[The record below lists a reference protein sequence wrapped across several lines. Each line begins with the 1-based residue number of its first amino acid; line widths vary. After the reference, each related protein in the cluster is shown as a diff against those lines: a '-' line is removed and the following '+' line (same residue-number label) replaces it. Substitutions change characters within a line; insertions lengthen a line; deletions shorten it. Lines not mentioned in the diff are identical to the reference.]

1 MYFRLRIAVDVLKAL
16 EIFSFPRKYDGDLL
30 LYFCHC
36 MYEWSTHVRLGD
48 VICITISVFSSSCTA
63 VHARLV
69 FACMRERKKNVS
81 ALEWS

>member
-48 VICITISVFSSSCTA
+48 VICITISVFFFFMHCCTRA
-63 VHARLV
+63 SNVCMYARK
-69 FACMRERKKNVS
+69 EKKMY
-81 ALEWS
+81 LH